1 MQLALASADSP
12 GFVGGGGRTN
22 SVPPV
27 VGYTYKYKYAL
38 INISI
43 RVDISDWVV
52 GASRDPIVTLMNVSI
67 CVDISDWV
75 VGASRD
81 PIVTLINI
89 SIRVDISDSCVAG
102 HRQFCGRDE
111 NIYQV
116 GWQCVLELFI
126 SSFFELRFDLCVDT
140 ILLLLSHVRN
150 SGSWI
155 LLIFQCHKQ
164 SSADLRRGNLMLIAL

>member
-43 RVDISDWVV
+43 RVDISD
-52 GASRDPIVTLMNVSI
+52 
-67 CVDISDWV
+67 
-75 VGASRD
+75 
-81 PIVTLINI
+81 
-89 SIRVDISDSCVAG
+89 SCVAG

-126 SSFFELRFDLCVDT
+126 
-140 ILLLLSHVRN
+140 
-150 SGSWI
+150 
-155 LLIFQCHKQ
+155 
-164 SSADLRRGNLMLIAL
+164 